1 MVLDRGRARAYPFTA
16 RKTCR
21 DRRWPLRGCSP
32 GEGARHVNC
41 VQNPQSRARRTQQL
55 ACGDLIGANQAVL
68 DQQPLQTPD
77 PDFIVAQR
85 AVLGQRLTR
94 TAAGIEVPRASSTH
108 RESKCQRLSF
118 PGCMEQLTFRLRDHP
133 IAYVL
138 AAQVGV
144 RSIIHLMS
152 SSALANPVPI
162 IESRVTNATS
172 CSSAM
177 VSECAGR
184 RGITR

>member
-77 PDFIVAQR
+77 PDCVVAQR
-85 AVLGQRLTR
+85 AVVRKRLTGA
-94 TAAGIEVPRASSTH
+94 AAGIEVPRTCRTH
-108 RESKCQRLSF
+108 RERKRQCLSF
-118 PGCMEQLTFRLRDHP
+118 PGCMEQLTLRLGDN
-133 IAYVL
+133 AVADVL
-138 AAQVGV
+138 SAQVGA
-144 RSIIHLMS
+144 RSITHLMS
-152 SSALANPVPI
+152 SGALANPVPI
-162 IESRVTNATS
+162 IESRVTNDTS

-177 VSECAGR
+177 FSECAGR